1 MNQPPLP
8 AYLTD
13 PITAVKARPYHQ
25 PATERGTMFRGKSE
39 EKKAAI
45 KQLKQAQEALDAN
58 TLREAEERLSSVK

>member
-25 PATERGTMFRGKSE
+25 RPQKGEPCSVRKSE